1 MGNIIDITS
10 KLKKLQSTEVEP
22 QASFD
27 SIINISELRS
37 EVLKQERRTV
47 KRTILTEFI
56 AVHLVLPDRGLVKV
70 MVHDINENGLSFD
83 LESQFGKFNQGE
95 EVAMRVYL
103 NHMTYF
109 PFVVTVKRQAGL
121 PEEDVIRHGA
131 EFVKGTI
138 NDEALHHFV
147 KFIENV
153 SASLKQDR
161 GDVLVTKINS

>member
-1 MGNIIDITS
+1 MGNIIDITG
-10 KLKKLQSTEVEP
+10 KLKKVQTEDSSVKQNLEP
-22 QASFD
+22 M
-27 SIINISELRS
+27 INISELRN

-83 LESQFGKFNQGE
+83 LESQFGSFNEGE

-109 PFVVTVKRQAGL
+109 PFVVQVKRSASVQ
-121 PEEDVIRHGA
+121 EEDLVRHGA
-131 EFVKGTI
+131 EFIKGTI

-147 KFIENV
+147 KFIETV

-161 GDVLVTKINS
+161 GDILVTKINS